1 MDESAAGAC
10 SHSVRCGPV
19 ESYALNHRRSPETFE
34 EMQAY
39 LRAGSLPLSAD
50 ELAAMDAA
58 GRQSFIRHIFLQ
70 RLWLVLGLLVIFV
83 GLNCLRQRYSPLAGE
98 LR

>member
-1 MDESAAGAC
+1 MDEGAAGASC
-10 SHSVRCGPV
+10 HAVRCSPSD
-19 ESYALNHRRSPETFE
+19 ECALNHRSSPQTFE

-83 GLNCLRQRYSPLAGE
+83 GLNCLRQRCSPLAGE